1 MYTDIPASVSTTNL
15 LGFSLAGLEALFE
28 KKGQARFRGRQLYKW
43 IYQRGVS
50 DFSDMT
56 DLSQGLRAELS
67 RDYRISGLK
76 VEKKT
81 LSRDGVIKFLF
92 KLEDGDLI
100 ESVLIPDRNT
110 TTACISS
117 QVGCPLAC
125 RFCATGTMNLN
136 RNLTAGEIVGQLLA
150 IRDIHG
156 EGAFTNIVFMGMGEP
171 LLNYDQVVKAL
182 EIITAAQGLGLS
194 PRRVTI
200 STSGITPKIKRLAE
214 LKARYGLAISLH
226 AANQIKR
233 EAIMPIAQ
241 TFALPGLMDAARE
254 YSKAKNSKITFEYIL
269 FEDFNDQPEDVIA
282 LVKLTANINCKINLL
297 SYNPVPGLEFHRPG
311 AKIVDR
317 FAAALSRKGVLVT
330 VRQSR
335 GLDIDAACGQLA
347 IRERSQKKTG

>member
-1 MYTDIPASVSTTNL
+1 MLSNIQAPDSRTNL
-15 LGFSLAGLEALFE
+15 VGFSLAGLEALFE
-28 KKGQARFRGRQLYKW
+28 KKGQARFRGRQLFKW

-56 DLSQGLRAELS
+56 DLSEGLRDELS
-67 RDYRISGLK
+67 RDYRISGL
-76 VEKKT
+76 EIAKKT
-81 LSRDGVIKFLF
+81 KSRDGVIKYLF
-92 KLEDGDLI
+92 KLEAGDLV

-110 TTACISS
+110 TTACLSS

-125 RFCATGTMNLN
+125 RFCATGTMSVS

-150 IRDIHG
+150 IRGDQG

-171 LLNYDQVVKAL
+171 LLNFDQVVKAL
-182 EIITAAQGLGLS
+182 GIITAPQSLGLS
-194 PRRVTI
+194 PRKITI

-214 LKARYGLAISLH
+214 IPARYGLAISLH
-226 AANQIKR
+226 AATQIKR
-233 EAIMPIAQ
+233 EVIMPVAQ
-241 TFALPGLMDAARE
+241 TFALPGLMEAASE

-269 FEDFNDQPEDVIA
+269 FEDFNDKTEDVIA
-282 LVKLTANINCKINLL
+282 LVKLTANINCKINIL
-297 SYNPVPGLEFHRPG
+297 SYNPVPGLEFKRPD
-311 AKIVDR
+311 AKTVDR

-347 IRERSQKKTG
+347 LRERSQEKTG